1 MPSRLP
7 EQRRSLRFD
16 LVLPVHVVRVEKK
29 EVNYLGRT
37 RNLSACGA
45 YSEIDSDVTPGAP
58 IEFIVTLQD
67 VEGVQVRCQGRTT
80 RAETLPTKG
89 RLGVATTIRRYQFI
103 REDPA
108 PLKEVF
114 ARPSPVAPTTQGI

>member
-58 IEFIVTLQD
+58 IES
-67 VEGVQVRCQGRTT
+67 GS
-80 RAETLPTKG
+80 AH
-89 RLGVATTIRRYQFI
+89 
-103 REDPA
+103 
-108 PLKEVF
+108 
-114 ARPSPVAPTTQGI
+114 